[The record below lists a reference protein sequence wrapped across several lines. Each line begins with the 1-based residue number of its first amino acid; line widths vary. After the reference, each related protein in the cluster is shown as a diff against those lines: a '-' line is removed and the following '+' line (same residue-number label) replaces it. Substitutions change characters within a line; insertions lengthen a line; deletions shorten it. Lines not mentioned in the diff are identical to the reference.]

1 MEPQWFVMLNTCKS
15 GPIPTVDIG
24 GGAKLFPSWE
34 EAEQSAAQH
43 PLGRTFGWQVYHWNP
58 RKGVM

>member
-1 MEPQWFVMLNTCKS
+1 MEPQWFVMLDTS
-15 GPIPTVDIG
+15 HGPIPMTDIDTNL
-24 GGAKLFPSWE
+24 KLFNSWE
-34 EAEQSAAQH
+34 EAELSAAQN